1 MNSFSLKAYAASAIS
16 FLALRRD
23 ADCQVV
29 YVDIDPDIVLNE
41 GGQAA
46 ELDLDQNGTID
57 FWFHNNSFTFY
68 SASFSSYRLMQNILV
83 GPEIE
88 ANFIAGETGEY
99 GTAYGGVYTR
109 YYPFAL
115 EAGVKIDSQ
124 VNFYNYDLQVMALK
138 STMSEFGGGGG
149 VNIGNEAFWYYYL
162 GDITIDHYLGVKFN
176 SGEILNS
183 YGWIRCD
190 VKDGGRTLI
199 IKDYAYESTP
209 EYPIIAGD
217 TIHFVEVIDSV
228 QSEPV
233 RVYSINETLYLNLK
247 DTSEAIVT
255 ITSISGQTILKY
267 KTSDLIST
275 VDMTKTANGIYIVTV
290 GYKNKLYSTKIAIH

>member
-16 FLALRRD
+16 FLALHRD
-23 ADCQVV
+23 ADSQVV

-83 GPEIE
+83 GPEID

-99 GTAYGGVYTR
+99 GTGYGGVYTR

-124 VNFYNYDLQVMALK
+124 VNFYNYDLQVMGLA
-138 STMSEFGGGGG
+138 SFWSIGGTFGGFHANWFGIF
-149 VNIGNEAFWYYYL
+149 VDE
-162 GDITIDHYLGVKFN
+162 TIDKFIGIKFLLEN
-176 SGEILNS
+176 DSLC

-190 VKDGGRTLI
+190 VKDEGRTLV
-199 IKDYAYESTP
+199 IKDYAYENTP
-209 EYPIIAGD
+209 DYPIIAGD
-217 TIHFVEVIDSV
+217 TIHFVEVIDPV
-228 QSEPV
+228 QLEPV
-233 RVYSINETLYLNLK
+233 YVYILNETLYVNLK
-247 DTSEAIVT
+247 DTAVAMVT
-255 ITSISGQTILKY
+255 VTSISGQTFLKY
-267 KTSDLIST
+267 ETSDIIST
-275 VDMTKTANGIYIVTV
+275 VDMTKAANGIYIVTV
-290 GYKNKLYSTKIAIH
+290 EYQNKLYSTKIAIN